1 MGKRQIRISG
11 TKLQQ
16 HTLEL
21 LERPVVQ
28 VVLRNRVVL
37 AGKLLQISPENITVL
52 DMRRS
57 KHELPT
63 DQIQEIIYDLET
75 AF

>member
-11 TKLQQ
+11 TKIQQ
-16 HTLEL
+16 HSLEL
-21 LERPVVQ
+21 LERPLVQ
-28 VVLRNRVVL
+28 VVLRSRVVL
-37 AGKLLQISPENITVL
+37 AGKLLQISPELITVM

-57 KHELPT
+57 EHKLPT
-63 DQIQEIIYDLET
+63 DQIEEIIYDLEA

>member
-16 HTLEL
+16 HTTEL

-28 VVLRNRVVL
+28 VVLRSRVVL
-37 AGKLLQISPENITVL
+37 AGKLLNVLPETITVL

-57 KHELPT
+57 KHVLPT
-63 DQIQEIIYDLET
+63 DQIEEIIYDLEA

>member
-16 HTLEL
+16 HTLAL

-37 AGKLLQISPENITVL
+37 AGKLLDVSPETITVL

-57 KHELPT
+57 KQVLPT
-63 DQIQEIIYDLET
+63 DQIQEIIYDLEA

>member
-11 TKLQQ
+11 TRLQE
-16 HTLEL
+16 HEMEL
-21 LERPVVQ
+21 LERPAVQ

-37 AGKLLQISPENITVL
+37 AGKLLQVSPENITVQ

-57 KHELPT
+57 RHVLPA
-63 DQIQEIIYDLET
+63 DQIQEVIYDVE
-75 AF
+75 AAW

>member
-28 VVLRNRVVL
+28 VVLRSRVVL
-37 AGKLLQISPENITVL
+37 AGKLLQVSPETITVL

-63 DQIQEIIYDLET
+63 DQIEEIIYDKEA

>member
-21 LERPVVQ
+21 LERPAVQ
-28 VVLRNRVVL
+28 VVLRNKVVL

-63 DQIQEIIYDLET
+63 DQIQEIIYDLEA

>member
-16 HTLEL
+16 HTSEL

-37 AGKLLQISPENITVL
+37 AGKLLQVYPETITVL

-57 KHELPT
+57 KQVLPT
-63 DQIQEIIYDLET
+63 DQIQEIIYDLEA

>member
-16 HTLEL
+16 HTSEL
-21 LERPVVQ
+21 LERPAVQ
-28 VVLRNRVVL
+28 VVLRSRVVL

-57 KHELPT
+57 KHVLPT
-63 DQIQEIIYDLET
+63 EQIQEIIYDLEA

>member
-37 AGKLLQISPENITVL
+37 AGKLLDVSPETITVL

-57 KHELPT
+57 KQVLPT
-63 DQIQEIIYDLET
+63 DQIQEIIYDLEA